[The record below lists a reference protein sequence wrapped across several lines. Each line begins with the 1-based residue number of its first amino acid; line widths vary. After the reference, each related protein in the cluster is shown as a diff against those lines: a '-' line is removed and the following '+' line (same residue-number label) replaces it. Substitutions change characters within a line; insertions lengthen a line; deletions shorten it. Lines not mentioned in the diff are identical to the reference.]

1 MKGKAATDSMEM
13 GELGLKQNFKL
24 MMMGRWPDAWC
35 WWCFNIGR
43 RGPDAWYVFVFYIL
57 TLGSLEETI
66 AETQTVPEN
75 LPEVLNDFEEEEEVG
90 HKLSIFG
97 SG

>member
-1 MKGKAATDSMEM
+1 MLQWSGEREGCNWQHGVGGARPQAELQAHDDGKVTRCEM
-13 GELGLKQNFKL
+13 S
-24 MMMGRWPDAWC
+24 
-35 WWCFNIGR
+35 I
-43 RGPDAWYVFVFYIL
+43 VFYIS

-90 HKLSIFG
+90 HKLSTVG
-97 SG
+97 SSLLRL

>member
-1 MKGKAATDSMEM
+1 MLDVDGV
-13 GELGLKQNFKL
+13 LH
-24 MMMGRWPDAWC
+24 
-35 WWCFNIGR
+35 FNIGWR
-43 RGPDAWYVFVFYIL
+43 WPDAWYVFVFYIL

>member
-1 MKGKAATDSMEM
+1 M
-13 GELGLKQNFKL
+13 
-24 MMMGRWPDAWC
+24 
-35 WWCFNIGR
+35 
-43 RGPDAWYVFVFYIL
+43 FYIL

>member
-1 MKGKAATDSMEM
+1 MTSC
-13 GELGLKQNFKL
+13 ELSIVLHS
-24 MMMGRWPDAWC
+24 
-35 WWCFNIGR
+35 
-43 RGPDAWYVFVFYIL
+43 